1 MKAILSGATGN
12 HGKKIAEE
20 LKQQGYEFSVVVR
33 NRQKANE
40 LIDITD
46 DYVIADVTNASSLK
60 GISNAFDV
68 VISSL
73 GKSAFLF
80 FNCSISSRLEQ
91 KLLNCSPAET
101 A

>member
-1 MKAILSGATGN
+1 MSFLLLFVN
-12 HGKKIAEE
+12 W
-20 LKQQGYEFSVVVR
+20 
-33 NRQKANE
+33 QKANE

-46 DYVIADVTNASSLK
+46 DYVIAEVTNASSLK
-60 GISNAFDV
+60 GISNAFDG

-80 FNCSISSRLEQ
+80 FNCSISLRLKQ
-91 KLLNCSPAET
+91 KLLNCSSAET